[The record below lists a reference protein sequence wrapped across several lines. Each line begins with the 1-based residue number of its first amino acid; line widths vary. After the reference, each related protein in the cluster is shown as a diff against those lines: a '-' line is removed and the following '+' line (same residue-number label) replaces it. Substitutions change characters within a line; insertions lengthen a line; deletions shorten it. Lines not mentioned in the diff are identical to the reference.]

1 MEKAEKKCRDA
12 KEAVERGESV
22 LPENVGDKPESTDDG
37 DEDEAFYDS
46 PQSILLST
54 MSADPEKAQ
63 RDTALLLPNLKFLWE
78 VYRAILDILKS
89 NSKLE
94 RLYHSVAVEALKFC
108 GEYKRRVEFRRLSD
122 MMRLHLGNLQ
132 KYGLMSRFEEGK
144 SSNKVRLVLDMLLHV
159 TDAELPVFYQS
170 HRHNIRYIDNVN
182 LYHQVRGWEGWTAES
197 IELHLQTRFVQ
208 LETAS
213 SLRLYTE
220 GFRTVEDIYNILQIS
235 RARRKIPG
243 VNIPPP
249 KAKIMAAYYEKL
261 TNLFW

>member
-1 MEKAEKKCRDA
+1 MEKAEKKCREA

-22 LPENVGDKPESTDDG
+22 LPTVVAGDKIESTDDG
-37 DEDEAFYDS
+37 EEDEAFYDS

-54 MSADPEKAQ
+54 MSVDPEKAQ

-122 MMRLHLGNLQ
+122 MLRMHLGNLQ

-144 SSNKVRLVLDMLLHV
+144 SSNKVRIVRFPSLIIVNNYIMSCSR
-159 TDAELPVFYQS
+159 LPFFNEHQQ
-170 HRHNIRYIDNVN
+170 
-182 LYHQVRGWEGWTAES
+182 QVRGWEGWTAES

-208 LETAS
+208 LENAS

-235 RARRKIPG
+235 KARRKIPG

-249 KAKIMAAYYEKL
+249 KAKIMAAYYEVRR
-261 TNLFW
+261 

>member
-1 MEKAEKKCRDA
+1 M
-12 KEAVERGESV
+12 SV
-22 LPENVGDKPESTDDG
+22 
-37 DEDEAFYDS
+37 
-46 PQSILLST
+46 
-54 MSADPEKAQ
+54 DPEKAQ

-122 MMRLHLGNLQ
+122 MLRMHLGNLQ

-144 SSNKVRLVLDMLLHV
+144 SSNKVRIVRFPSLIIVNNYIMSCSR
-159 TDAELPVFYQS
+159 LPFFNEHQQ
-170 HRHNIRYIDNVN
+170 
-182 LYHQVRGWEGWTAES
+182 QVRGWEGWTAES

-208 LETAS
+208 LENAS

-235 RARRKIPG
+235 KARRKIPG

-249 KAKIMAAYYEKL
+249 KAKIMAAYYEVRR
-261 TNLFW
+261 